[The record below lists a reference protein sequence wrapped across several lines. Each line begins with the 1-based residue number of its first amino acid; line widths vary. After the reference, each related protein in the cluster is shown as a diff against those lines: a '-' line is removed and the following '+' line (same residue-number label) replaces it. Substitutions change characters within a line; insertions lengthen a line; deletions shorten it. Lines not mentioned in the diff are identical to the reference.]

1 MKRRLHSALWRDMAI
16 LRLRGSQTQ
25 GCKGFI
31 DERRLTFLSSIWRS
45 SLILAFAS
53 CYLMW
58 GTILSVKNN
67 ELRLMSVAITLLAQ
81 LNPLV
86 EPRRGDWRP
95 DYIPSD

>member
-1 MKRRLHSALWRDMAI
+1 MQWLNRR
-16 LRLRGSQTQ
+16 T
-25 GCKGFI
+25 K
-31 DERRLTFLSSIWRS
+31 LTLFSSVWRS

-58 GTILSVKNN
+58 GTILSIENN